1 MSDDLELM
9 ELVFEMDKSPQCRL
23 EVARRYLKLKRYVE
37 RLDAEIFATSSRL
50 RQESQIPT
58 ASAVGL

>member
-1 MSDDLELM
+1 
-9 ELVFEMDKSPQCRL
+9 VFEMDKSPQCRL